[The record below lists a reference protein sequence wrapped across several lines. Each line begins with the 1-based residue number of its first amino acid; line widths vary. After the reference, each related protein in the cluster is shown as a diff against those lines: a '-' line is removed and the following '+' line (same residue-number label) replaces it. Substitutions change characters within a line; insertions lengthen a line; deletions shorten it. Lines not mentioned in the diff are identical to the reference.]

1 MRALRPHHPLDPAQG
16 AGRGRAGARLLDR
29 LRGILQFGII
39 PNYKGARGR
48 RSLRRAVVRPDA
60 SRGEWRMKG
69 DAKVIEY
76 LNRGLRSELTAVNQ
90 YWLHFRLLNDW
101 GYVDL
106 AKFWRKES
114 IEEMNHADRFIDRI
128 LFLDGFPNLQ
138 ELDPLRIGQNVQ
150 EIIECDLAAENEAR
164 ALYLEAA
171 KYCDSI
177 NDRVSKRLFEDL
189 AEDEE
194 GHIDFLETQLDLI
207 GQIGLPLYAQ
217 RHVGGLEQIAPE
229 TE

>member
-1 MRALRPHHPLDPAQG
+1 
-16 AGRGRAGARLLDR
+16 
-29 LRGILQFGII
+29 
-39 PNYKGARGR
+39 
-48 RSLRRAVVRPDA
+48 
-60 SRGEWRMKG
+60 MKG
-69 DAKVIEY
+69 DVRVVEY
-76 LNRGLRSELTAVNQ
+76 LNRGLRSELTAVSQ
-90 YWLHFRLLNDW
+90 YWLHFRMLNDW
-101 GYVDL
+101 GYVEL

-114 IEEMNHADRFIDRI
+114 IEEMTHADRFIDRI

-138 ELDPLRIGQNVQ
+138 ELDALRIGQNVQ

-171 KYCDSI
+171 QYCESI
-177 NDRVSKRLFEDL
+177 NDRVSKNLFEHL

-217 RHVGGLEQIAPE
+217 KHVGGLEQIKPE
-229 TE
+229 ED